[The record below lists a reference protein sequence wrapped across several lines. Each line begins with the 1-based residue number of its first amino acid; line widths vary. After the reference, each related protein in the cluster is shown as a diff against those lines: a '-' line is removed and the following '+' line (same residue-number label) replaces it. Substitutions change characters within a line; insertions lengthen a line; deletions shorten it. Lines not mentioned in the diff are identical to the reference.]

1 MYKRQQWYL
10 NYLNRHKALDWL
22 TTERNSRIAP
32 QEISGFFPDASTVTT
47 DFATELSQL
56 SRNKDIRMMTIFV
69 DNEYDKWHPENFTY
83 NRMVQELELSGVT
96 VSFAT
101 KGKVDLSESS
111 AEARATILPILLKHD
126 FKHYDATAYEN
137 EILPLLSVTFNDGRT
152 RTYFGTQLI
161 TSLSEH
167 WGSGDIYSSFN
178 FHAISY
184 NDMSISDILAGVAQH
199 SDSIMFDTR
208 IKENCSYSTFFNV
221 LKSDKTDDWK
231 TIKSNLYGKSVN
243 IEYSDRYLF
252 SPLGIMLLSNFVKQ
266 IKEDYGLS
274 IQTLRI
280 NVTRVNDGGDMS
292 SSSTKIGES
301 FRNNDKRNE
310 FLTSAL
316 YELVGVSPEVSDSG
330 YIQHE
335 RCLTIKT
342 EDGELCI
349 RPDAGISNGWKPFGS
364 ENAEAT
370 DCVFAYDWSLDMDL
384 YNQKKNY
391 SGILYTVSYKRC

>member
-1 MYKRQQWYL
+1 
-10 NYLNRHKALDWL
+10 
-22 TTERNSRIAP
+22 
-32 QEISGFFPDASTVTT
+32 
-47 DFATELSQL
+47 
-56 SRNKDIRMMTIFV
+56 
-69 DNEYDKWHPENFTY
+69 
-83 NRMVQELELSGVT
+83 
-96 VSFAT
+96 
-101 KGKVDLSESS
+101 
-111 AEARATILPILLKHD
+111 
-126 FKHYDATAYEN
+126 
-137 EILPLLSVTFNDGRT
+137 
-152 RTYFGTQLI
+152 
-161 TSLSEH
+161 
-167 WGSGDIYSSFN
+167 
-178 FHAISY
+178 
-184 NDMSISDILAGVAQH
+184 
-199 SDSIMFDTR
+199 
-208 IKENCSYSTFFNV
+208 
-221 LKSDKTDDWK
+221 
-231 TIKSNLYGKSVN
+231 
-243 IEYSDRYLF
+243 
-252 SPLGIMLLSNFVKQ
+252 MLLSNFVKQ

-370 DCVFAYDWSLDMDL
+370 DCDFAYDWSLDMVVQSEKEL
-384 YNQKKNY
+384 FWN
-391 SGILYTVSYKRC
+391 TVHCII

>member
-1 MYKRQQWYL
+1 
-10 NYLNRHKALDWL
+10 
-22 TTERNSRIAP
+22 
-32 QEISGFFPDASTVTT
+32 
-47 DFATELSQL
+47 
-56 SRNKDIRMMTIFV
+56 
-69 DNEYDKWHPENFTY
+69 
-83 NRMVQELELSGVT
+83 
-96 VSFAT
+96 
-101 KGKVDLSESS
+101 
-111 AEARATILPILLKHD
+111 
-126 FKHYDATAYEN
+126 
-137 EILPLLSVTFNDGRT
+137 
-152 RTYFGTQLI
+152 
-161 TSLSEH
+161 
-167 WGSGDIYSSFN
+167 
-178 FHAISY
+178 
-184 NDMSISDILAGVAQH
+184 
-199 SDSIMFDTR
+199 
-208 IKENCSYSTFFNV
+208 
-221 LKSDKTDDWK
+221 
-231 TIKSNLYGKSVN
+231 
-243 IEYSDRYLF
+243 
-252 SPLGIMLLSNFVKQ
+252 MLLSNFVKQ